1 MKNTVLNTFINS
13 VKVYI
18 SMITKNWNLYFTSKN
33 YKTSYTQYFITNLC
47 SIISVYKFHFP

>member
-1 MKNTVLNTFINS
+1 MKNTVLNKFINS